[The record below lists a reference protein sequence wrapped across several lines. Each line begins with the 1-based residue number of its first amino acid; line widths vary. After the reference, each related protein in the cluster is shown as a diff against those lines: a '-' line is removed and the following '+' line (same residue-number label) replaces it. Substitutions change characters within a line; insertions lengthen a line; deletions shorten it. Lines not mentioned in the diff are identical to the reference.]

1 MVRFWFKEGQP
12 TLTVEGAP
20 LELGPTSLVLLY
32 RHYTNQLPPTANVPS
47 YYVLASG
54 KQVSTP
60 APTECPAL
68 PRADCVGRGG
78 RERHAA

>member
-32 RHYTNQLPPTANVPS
+32 RLQSLKFL
-47 YYVLASG
+47 VL
-54 KQVSTP
+54 
-60 APTECPAL
+60 L
-68 PRADCVGRGG
+68 
-78 RERHAA
+78 